1 MADASCTGSETTIR
15 ILEMNVFE
23 TVVRSVIDVLSRA
36 GYALPGI
43 NSLVSVE
50 QQGDHSSVGIVVEL
64 VDKFY
69 QIGLLYQILL
79 IRQAITMIL
88 SLTF

>member
-1 MADASCTGSETTIR
+1 
-15 ILEMNVFE
+15 MNVFE
-23 TVVRSVIDVLSRA
+23 TVVRSVIDGLSRA

-50 QQGDHSSVGIVVEL
+50 QHGDHSSVGIVVGL

-69 QIGLLYQILL
+69 QIILLYQILL
-79 IRQAITMIL
+79 IRQVIAMIL
-88 SLTF
+88 SLTVQKYGNLSVNFYFSC